1 MVSQFPLYENRKE
14 STEGQA
20 LPICIHERGRLNQL
34 SAALTHTNKRNTK
47 KAYLTTTLMSSIT
60 IR

>member
-20 LPICIHERGRLNQL
+20 LPIYSERGRLNQM